1 MSKLRGYLLTCVCF
15 STDGY
20 IACEEHEEV
29 LRAAWVEEQELQ
41 KQKEKEVC
49 FLLYHE
55 FDNYWLQ
62 PCKITRLCSLGGNF
76 NTKYQLLL
84 SSRNLYVTG
93 LIFFSFLATSRK
105 KRRGPSPT
113 GLCWSKDSWSEKGL
127 KSVTTRRTRDWGALL
142 MEVTPKGFPQMRR
155 LLRVKVRELRRHPR
169 L

>member
-1 MSKLRGYLLTCVCF
+1 MSKLRGCLLTCVCF

-93 LIFFSFLATSRK
+93 LIFFLFLQHLEKREEGHLQLDSAGQRTPDQRK
-105 KRRGPSPT
+105 
-113 GLCWSKDSWSEKGL
+113 
-127 KSVTTRRTRDWGALL
+127 A
-142 MEVTPKGFPQMRR
+142 
-155 LLRVKVRELRRHPR
+155 
-169 L
+169 